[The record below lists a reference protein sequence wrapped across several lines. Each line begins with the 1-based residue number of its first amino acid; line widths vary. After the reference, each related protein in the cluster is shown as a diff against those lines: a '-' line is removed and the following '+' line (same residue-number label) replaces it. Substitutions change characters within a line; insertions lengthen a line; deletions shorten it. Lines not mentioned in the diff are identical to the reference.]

1 MESVIQIQPYFD
13 DEEEKEL
20 LNVIRSTWVIEHSK
34 TEEMEEMWRSYTNS
48 PYAIAVSN
56 GTVALLM
63 CILASDIGYSSIKGS
78 HEDEVIVPN
87 ISFVATANAVILAG
101 AKPVV
106 VEVNEANLHINLDE
120 IEKAITPNT
129 KAIIPVH
136 LYGDSVEMD
145 KLNELAQKH
154 NLIVIEDAA
163 QALGVTYK
171 DQHAGTFGDFS
182 IFSLYGNKT
191 ITSGEGGVILC
202 KTKENFEKLFRLK
215 NHGRLERSTFI
226 HEEIGYN
233 FRFTDLQAAIGVA
246 QMKKIDWI
254 IKRKQEIYDH
264 YFEALK
270 NHPAIRF
277 SPISDD
283 VNHTHWFTNI
293 MVDDAESVGAIL
305 KDQKIQTRQLF
316 YPFHQ
321 QPGFRGIGDRVRFAS
336 NSYDVSERLYKQF
349 LSLPSSVQ
357 ITEEELNR
365 VVNALISL

>member
-182 IFSLYGNKT
+182 IFSL
-191 ITSGEGGVILC
+191 
-202 KTKENFEKLFRLK
+202 
-215 NHGRLERSTFI
+215 
-226 HEEIGYN
+226 
-233 FRFTDLQAAIGVA
+233 
-246 QMKKIDWI
+246 
-254 IKRKQEIYDH
+254 
-264 YFEALK
+264 
-270 NHPAIRF
+270 
-277 SPISDD
+277 
-283 VNHTHWFTNI
+283 
-293 MVDDAESVGAIL
+293 
-305 KDQKIQTRQLF
+305 
-316 YPFHQ
+316 
-321 QPGFRGIGDRVRFAS
+321 
-336 NSYDVSERLYKQF
+336 
-349 LSLPSSVQ
+349 
-357 ITEEELNR
+357 
-365 VVNALISL
+365 